1 MNGEINKATCGKC
14 GKPVYVDKYFLYHD
28 DGNNTMIFVYPEA
41 DRAREQ
47 EVKMEVAQSLRDSD
61 KKIET
66 ELGELMTPEKKKEF
80 SETGIAVVFGQ
91 DELRD
96 LIL

>member
-1 MNGEINKATCGKC
+1 
-14 GKPVYVDKYFLYHD
+14 
-28 DGNNTMIFVYPEA
+28 MIFVYPEA

-96 LIL
+96 LILEESK